1 MLFNVFTSLPMINS
15 ATNTISFNGYD
26 RIFFSIKRT
35 SFTGTG
41 ANLKFFATNDN
52 IDVLIKEF
60 DNDDLALADTIGLSF
75 RGCPNEIKAIYTA
88 GSNTGTLDIIA
99 NII

>member
-1 MLFNVFTSLPMINS
+1 MLFSVFNGLNMATYG
-15 ATNTISFNGYD
+15 TNTIAFNGYD
-26 RIFFSIKRT
+26 RVFFTIKRT

-41 ANLKFFATNDN
+41 AKLSFYATNDN

-60 DNDDLALADTIGLSF
+60 DNTDLALPETIGLSF
-75 RGCPNEIKAIYTA
+75 RGCPNEIKVVYTT
-88 GSNTGTLDIIA
+88 GTNTGTLDIIA

>member
-1 MLFNVFTSLPMINS
+1 MLFNVFSALPMNAN
-15 ATNTISFNGYD
+15 ATNIVSFNGYD
-26 RIFFSIKRT
+26 RVFFSIKRT

-41 ANLKFFATNDN
+41 ANLKFYATNDN

-60 DNDDLALADTIGLSF
+60 DNDDLALTDTIGLSF
-75 RGCPNEIKAIYTA
+75 RGCPNEIKVVYTA
-88 GSNTGTLDIIA
+88 GTNTGTLDIIA